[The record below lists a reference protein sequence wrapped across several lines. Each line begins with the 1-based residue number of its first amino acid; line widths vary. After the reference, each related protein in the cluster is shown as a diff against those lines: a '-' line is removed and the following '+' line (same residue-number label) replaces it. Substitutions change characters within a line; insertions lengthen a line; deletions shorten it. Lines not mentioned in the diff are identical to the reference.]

1 MASLIF
7 KERKGMN
14 FSCTSPASTAVCT
27 SIDRRSIVQPSSSRY
42 LDRYTPHLRDPLRSK
57 AAPSSTKSLPPPP
70 LPPPTLH
77 QKTVKQK
84 QKGPNIARR
93 SLDILMVSAEKISPP
108 VSSRYLLNSERF
120 SDVYAE
126 PEPEPVAAPPPLLIM
141 GPPPPTAEILEE
153 CTKNIVS
160 DDSKSPPAHVDKP
173 KDHQVVELRVSLHCK
188 GCQAKVKKHLSKM
201 EGVASFNIDFVTK
214 KVTVIGDV
222 TPLGVLNSISKV
234 KNAQFWPSPP
244 SLIKSDK
251 VAS

>member
-14 FSCTSPASTAVCT
+14 FSCTAPASTAVCT
-27 SIDRRSIVQPSSSRY
+27 SIDRRSIIQPSSSRH

-57 AAPSSTKSLPPPP
+57 ATSSTTQSIVLPR
-70 LPPPTLH
+70 PPPTTTSTTKK
-77 QKTVKQK
+77 KTVKHK
-84 QKGPNIARR
+84 QKSANIARK
-93 SLDILMVSAEKISPP
+93 SLDILPVSAEKISPT

-126 PEPEPVAAPPPLLIM
+126 FESVPTPEPPPLLIM
-141 GPPPPTAEILEE
+141 GPPPASAEISEE
-153 CTKNIVS
+153 SAKNMATT
-160 DDSKSPPAHVDKP
+160 DSKDKP
-173 KDHQVVELRVSLHCK
+173 KDQVVELRVSLHCK

-201 EGVASFNIDFVTK
+201 EGVTSFNIDFMTK

-244 SLIKSDK
+244 SLSSHKF
-251 VAS
+251 ASHDLLY